1 MPLCY
6 RYLGALLFDGHPGRP
21 EHPATLEKAGYGG
34 RLEAY
39 PTDYL
44 QDLSRPERAIA
55 ATIMEAE
62 S

>member
-1 MPLCY
+1 MTE
-6 RYLGALLFDGHPGRP
+6 R
-21 EHPATLEKAGYGG
+21 PATLEKAGDGG

-39 PTDYL
+39 PTGCL